1 MAAPKLKTSGNMTAT
16 PLSLRPSG
24 TEPVKQV
31 RLKGINGKAITPKA
45 PKPTAAA
52 PKPVPAPTAPVA
64 NTAAEEQAAAAAAAA
79 QAQAEAEAAAAA
91 QAQAE
96 AEAAAQAQAEAE
108 AAAAQAEYERQMAEY
123 NRQMEEYNRQM
134 AELAAAQAAEQA
146 AAEEAPAPAE
156 EAPATEEAPAA
167 EEAPVTEEAP
177 APAEEAPAETPA
189 PAPAPKPKTK
199 AAGLSVAKPKAAA
212 KKKKAAPA
220 PAEDGAMVDAPNN
233 KMLSEAELDARDAY
247 LAALQAQAS
256 ATPVWKRPLFLL
268 GVGGIVLMGAICSVV
283 VVQHNAQEAR
293 IKAHADYIITL
304 LKRAQSINQQGV
316 ETTADAKSKNVD
328 ITCTPK
334 DAKALMEVVVNPTAT
349 NEKGKPLYGGNAEG
363 VAQNACL
370 LLGLAAAADDSICD
384 LVFETAGANAQ
395 KIRPSL
401 FNWLLQRLAISD
413 SKTVQK
419 NLQKLADTVAA
430 LPEWPKKTEVLS
442 YVWNAMGL
450 RVTKEDVP
458 AILKLLKDDKTDSQL
473 AKALA
478 VCLDNVL
485 EMMDDPNEKKAI
497 GDTIFDSL
505 NGDKKRLRPLVPTL
519 AKACSP
525 KALAHYQ
532 KELEDTK
539 TWRKGQGL
547 TFIGY
552 WGDDSLTDYVL
563 KLRDSAPDDTAREQV
578 RMCIGSMVAQNRDRS
593 DADADKLIALYF
605 DNVEGDTSAIQ
616 DIINKTDPDSTLFVG
631 EGAQLEKLKEE
642 RKKLE
647 DVRKQKQALIN
658 VLTSLH
664 DHAWVM
670 HRLEMYAA
678 DKDDDIAALAKKG
691 IEKVKSNSVKA
702 AKRRDDY
709 KGRNTK

>member
-1 MAAPKLKTSGNMTAT
+1 MAAPKLKTSGNVTAS

-24 TEPVKQV
+24 TAPVKQV

-45 PKPTAAA
+45 PKPTAAPSPAA
-52 PKPVPAPTAPVA
+52 PTPAPAPAAPAVDP
-64 NTAAEEQAAAAAAAA
+64 AAEAQAAAA
-79 QAQAEAEAAAAA
+79 AEAAAAA
-91 QAQAE
+91 QAQAD
-96 AEAAAQAQAEAE
+96 AE
-108 AAAAQAEYERQMAEY
+108 AAAAQAEYERQLEEY

-146 AAEEAPAPAE
+146 
-156 EAPATEEAPAA
+156 
-167 EEAPVTEEAP
+167 
-177 APAEEAPAETPA
+177 PAEEAPAEAPVEETPAEAPAEEAAAEAPVEAAPA
-189 PAPAPKPKTK
+189 PAPAPKKKLP
-199 AAGLSVAKPKAAA
+199 GLSVAKPKAA
-212 KKKKAAPA
+212 KKKATPA
-220 PAEDGAMVDAPNN
+220 PAEADGAMVDVPNN
-233 KMLSEAELDARDAY
+233 DALTEEELDARDAY
-247 LAALQAQAS
+247 LAALQAQAD
-256 ATPVWKRPLFLL
+256 ATPVWKRPLFML
-268 GVGGIVLMGAICSVV
+268 GVGGLVLMGAICTVV

-304 LKRAQSINQQGV
+304 LKRAQAINQQGV
-316 ETTADAKSKNVD
+316 ETTADAKAKSVD
-328 ITCTPK
+328 ITCTAK
-334 DAKALMEVVVNPTAT
+334 DAKALMEVIVNPTAT

-419 NLQKLADTVAA
+419 NLQKLAATVDA
-430 LPEWPKKTEVLS
+430 LPDWPKKSEILS

-450 RVTKEDVP
+450 RVTKDDVP

-485 EMMDDPNEKKAI
+485 EMMDDPNEKKAT
-497 GDTIFDSL
+497 GDMIFDAL

-519 AKACSP
+519 AKSCSP
-525 KALAHYQ
+525 KALEHYQ
-532 KELEDTK
+532 KELADTK

-563 KLRDSAPDDTAREQV
+563 QLRDKAPDDTAREQV
-578 RMCIGSMVAQNRDRS
+578 RMCIGSMVAQNRERTDE
-593 DADADKLIALYF
+593 AADKLIALYF

-616 DIINKTDPDSTLFVG
+616 DIINKTDPDSSLFVG
-631 EGAQLEKLKEE
+631 EGPQLDKLKEE

-664 DHAWVM
+664 DYAWVM
-670 HRLEMYAA
+670 HRLEAYANDA
-678 DKDDDIAALAKKG
+678 DSDIAALAQKG
-691 IEKVKSNSVKA
+691 IDKVKANSTKA
-702 AKRRDDY
+702 AQRRADY
-709 KGRNTK
+709 KGRASK

>member
-52 PKPVPAPTAPVA
+52 PKPVPAPEAPVA
-64 NTAAEEQAAAAAAAA
+64 NTAAEEQAA
-79 QAQAEAEAAAAA
+79 AEAAAAA

-108 AAAAQAEYERQMAEY
+108 AAAAQAEYERQMEEY

-156 EAPATEEAPAA
+156 EAPVEEAPVAEEVPAVETPAPVEEAPAA
-167 EEAPVTEEAP
+167 EPAPV
-177 APAEEAPAETPA
+177 AEV
-189 PAPAPKPKTK
+189 PAPAPKPK

-212 KKKKAAPA
+212 KKKKKAAPA

-268 GVGGIVLMGAICSVV
+268 GVGGLVLMAGICSVV

-316 ETTADAKSKNVD
+316 ETTADAKAKNVD
-328 ITCTPK
+328 ITCTAK
-334 DAKALMEVVVNPTAT
+334 DAKALMEVVVNPAAT

-384 LVFETAGANAQ
+384 LVFESAGANAQ

-450 RVTKEDVP
+450 RVTKADVP

-478 VCLDNVL
+478 VCLDNIL

-519 AKACSP
+519 AKSCSP

-605 DNVEGDTSAIQ
+605 DNVDGDTSAIQ

-631 EGAQLEKLKEE
+631 EGPQLEKLKEE

-664 DHAWVM
+664 DHAWVL
-670 HRLEMYAA
+670 HRLETYAA

-709 KGRNTK
+709 KGRNAR